1 MKLSYI
7 LNKGKIENCI
17 KKDSSEID
25 IFCESPDWNASMIND
40 GSLYD
45 GDMLAE
51 VDLHSLLDDGV
62 LIKPLGPQRKYYDEY
77 IIGDIDVSVTK
88 FIATANDINKIPGYI
103 LSRFE
108 SNIFTILHCTVDEKA
123 EIARNHIIPKKLSA
137 FNLSSDDV
145 AFSDE
150 ALYAIAK
157 GYCSDAGPR
166 ELSGHITNLIR
177 KVITEWSREIAE
189 KSLCIDEIYLHEH
202 LVSYKPK
209 PSRRIGF

>member
-62 LIKPLGPQRKYYDEY
+62 LIKPLGPKRKYYDEY

-108 SNIFTILHCTVDEKA
+108 SNIFTILHCTVDEK
-123 EIARNHIIPKKLSA
+123 
-137 FNLSSDDV
+137 
-145 AFSDE
+145 
-150 ALYAIAK
+150 
-157 GYCSDAGPR
+157 
-166 ELSGHITNLIR
+166 R
-177 KVITEWSREIAE
+177 K
-189 KSLCIDEIYLHEH
+189 
-202 LVSYKPK
+202 
-209 PSRRIGF
+209 